1 MKKTNKIAR
10 LDAIL
15 GQQKLSK
22 NEMREIN
29 GGANC
34 YCDGTYKGD
43 LSPCECC
50 STCGVKCL
58 GC

>member
-1 MKKTNKIAR
+1 MKKTNKIAS

-29 GGANC
+29 GGALC
-34 YCDGTYKGD
+34 YCNHVYQGD
-43 LSPCECC
+43 MTLCQCC
-50 STCGVKCL
+50 ATCNIKCL